1 MILEDLVMADEFSD
15 EFQRLVVKQGY
26 WMYACEK
33 GHGFSTRR
41 NQGERILSRK
51 SECGHPMSLV
61 GISLKL
67 QDGKPYGI
75 EDIVEAQ
82 RKAQEEGRLLSEI
95 LDEMDE
101 SQEAVMGGYRA
112 PPMTTSR

>member
-51 SECGHPMSLV
+51 SKCGHPMSLV

-82 RKAQEEGRLLSEI
+82 RKAQEEGRQLLEI

-101 SQEAVMGGYRA
+101 SQEAVSWAGTEPRPYK
-112 PPMTTSR
+112 PL